1 MIKIYYENKYMR
13 EFTAEIVDIL
23 EIDGKFHIT
32 LDKTAFFPGGGGQH
46 CDTGYIDNNAVI
58 DVYEKNEVVYHVLE
72 KKPIKIHKVK
82 CVIDWERRLDGMH
95 QHLGQ
100 HVLSGSFFNLFNANT
115 FAIHL
120 GSDVS
125 TVDIYGVLTEE
136 QVRAAEKLANKVIRD
151 NLSVDSFVPSKSEL
165 KKLTLR
171 RALPNTEE
179 DIRIVKIGDFDINAC
194 CGLHPSSTQELRLIK
209 IKKFEKHK
217 EGTRIEFLAG
227 ERAVADSFKKDEFQ
241 NSICNY
247 LNCNENEAI
256 NGIKNLN
263 ASLKEANELN
273 KKLNIL
279 LAKYQVKEIL
289 DNAEVINGIKI
300 VKQIYD
306 DQDLKYISNLTSKL
320 TENSN
325 TIALMAVKLG
335 ERANLIFSCSKDVKD
350 IKMNDLLKDAISL
363 IDGKGGGSPFQ
374 AQGAGKNNSNLESVI
389 DYAFSKVSQ
398 HLK

>member
-136 QVRAAEKLANKVIRD
+136 QVRVAEKLANKVIRD